1 VEETINSIQNNDASF
16 YQNLMDRLSYMALMY
31 EKDEETNKLV
41 ELLKE
46 TLKIYRSIGGEPE
59 KIDYL
64 WDIKALSLIYYNFWK
79 KVKKSKKIITKELW
93 DSVVEWIHNSMIIE
107 KIQKKFEKEIKP
119 DKSIKISMHDRLS
132 DYFYSLRNSIMD
144 RLSNPL
150 YREIYHRL
158 EVLRE
163 SWRNRN
169 INAEEFLKELK
180 KIETT
185 LDQYKKI
192 EKKPY
197 WKRISEFADVYIREN
212 IHQEIDVSDIER
224 KLKEIFER
232 KRFLESDKKELNLII
247 AKLLLKVKI
256 SPKERVEIE
265 KELMKMII
273 NEVRRNLWTAS

>member
-1 VEETINSIQNNDASF
+1 
-16 YQNLMDRLSYMALMY
+16 M
-31 EKDEETNKLV
+31 
-41 ELLKE
+41 
-46 TLKIYRSIGGEPE
+46 
-59 KIDYL
+59 
-64 WDIKALSLIYYNFWK
+64 
-79 KVKKSKKIITKELW
+79 KKSKKIITKELW
-93 DSVVEWIHNSMIIE
+93 DSVVEWIHNSTIIE

-119 DKSIKISMHDRLS
+119 DKSIKISIHDRIS
-132 DYFYSLRNSIMD
+132 DYFYSLRNSVMD
-144 RLSNPL
+144 HLSNPL

-185 LDQYKKI
+185 LDQYEKI
-192 EKKPY
+192 EKKPH
-197 WKRISEFADVYIREN
+197 WQRISEFADVYIKEN
-212 IHQEIDVSDIER
+212 IHQEVDVSDIER

-256 SPKERVEIE
+256 SLKGRVEME
-265 KELMKMII
+265 KELMEMII